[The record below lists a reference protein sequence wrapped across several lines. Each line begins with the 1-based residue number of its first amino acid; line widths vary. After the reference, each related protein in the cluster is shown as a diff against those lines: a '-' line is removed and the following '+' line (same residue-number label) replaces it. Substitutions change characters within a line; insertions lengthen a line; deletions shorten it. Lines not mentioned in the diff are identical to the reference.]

1 MGSLGG
7 QKLELPGPYPLGTPP
22 PAGQELAQQ
31 GTAFELQRK
40 TEDQTVG
47 AVWTTD
53 TPKVA
58 SLKPDHG
65 RDSSLLPRKAS
76 LLPYWIDR
84 VVQNKAA
91 DPKFKMR
98 LCLLTETCM
107 EETENVLTRQS
118 RLTTAPPG
126 PNASELQAFSL
137 TQEEA

>member
-1 MGSLGG
+1 M
-7 QKLELPGPYPLGTPP
+7 
-22 PAGQELAQQ
+22 
-31 GTAFELQRK
+31 
-40 TEDQTVG
+40 
-47 AVWTTD
+47 TTD

-76 LLPYWIDR
+76 FCTYSLIWIDR

-107 EETENVLTRQS
+107 EEAENALTHQS